1 MRWPLPLSIK
11 FARAVLA
18 KAAESGRV
26 VLIMDQTKASER
38 HQGLMLAVG
47 FGERALPLAW
57 RVAVTEGAIGFT
69 GQKILLDVVCKRL
82 GLT

>member
-1 MRWPLPLSIK
+1 MPLSIK

-47 FGERALPLAW
+47 FGERALPPLAW
-57 RVAVTEGAIGFT
+57 RVAATEGAIGFT
-69 GQKILLDVVCKRL
+69 GQKILLDIVCKRL